1 MASVTMPMAMPS
13 TEMKVL
19 QLVLRE
25 VAQGNFEMV

>member
-1 MASVTMPMAMPS
+1 MASVTMPMAMLS
-13 TEMKVL
+13 TEIKVL